1 MKSKRQSRVM
11 AMQLLYAMNQQ
22 NLPMAMVLDGVL
34 STMELDDNQKSY
46 GMKLVD
52 LVQEHK
58 DTLKSEIESCLDRW
72 EWERVAL
79 VDRLVMQIAWAEI
92 KNCGDVPVK
101 VVISEAISIAK
112 KYSTKESPKFVNAI
126 LDRLARDVLDSS
138 GEKI

>member
-1 MKSKRQSRVM
+1 
-11 AMQLLYAMNQQ
+11 MQLLYAMNQQ